1 MIDRG
6 GDLAVAA
13 GLAGFDGECRAQD
26 RLLQSG
32 QAGEIVGEI
41 GKVLEF
47 ARQMSADAID
57 DGGHEGRWGGGV
69 VGAGWGRGQFEASEP
84 LVAPAEAARAEDGF
98 ERDARHEDLNRV
110 RGGCRV
116 ETIPMPNRFYN
127 PFDVETYG
135 GGRHTDYRNA
145 FQIDRDRII
154 HAQAFRKLQSKT
166 QVFLSGEYDFYRT
179 RLTHS
184 IEVAQIG
191 RSICHFLHSRGAPL
205 KEDFFID
212 SDLVEAVCLAH
223 DLGHP
228 PFGHSGERTL
238 QELMIGWG
246 GFEGNAQTLHL
257 LTSTMIQTETTVRG
271 MQPTRALLDG
281 VLKYKKL
288 FSEFTEPPP
297 RHFLYDQQREA
308 RAFVFGGAAIP
319 AELLQDE
326 KLNAFKS
333 IECQI
338 MDWADDAA
346 YSLNDIV
353 DGVKAGFLTRE
364 RIETWAAGEPIDP
377 PRQRLLDGLFDAI
390 RADRLESVFSQK
402 IGAFITAC
410 RLRERTNFMSEK
422 TNRYRYELVVGEE
435 ALAEAQFFKKMANDI
450 IFESPQLQQ
459 IEHKARRVLFDLWDS
474 CWRNYVERGPR
485 TIGILPSRVGKL
497 VHAEATPGGKARQIC
512 DYLSGLTDGMIV
524 RTYRRLFDP
533 EFGSIRDLS

>member
-1 MIDRG
+1 M
-6 GDLAVAA
+6 V
-13 GLAGFDGECRAQD
+13 
-26 RLLQSG
+26 
-32 QAGEIVGEI
+32 
-41 GKVLEF
+41 
-47 ARQMSADAID
+47 
-57 DGGHEGRWGGGV
+57 
-69 VGAGWGRGQFEASEP
+69 
-84 LVAPAEAARAEDGF
+84 
-98 ERDARHEDLNRV
+98 
-110 RGGCRV
+110 
-116 ETIPMPNRFYN
+116 NRFYTA
-127 PFDVETYG
+127 FDMDTYDG
-135 GGRHTDYRNA
+135 DRRVDYRSA

-191 RSICHFLHSRGAPL
+191 RSICHFLQIKGGLLQS
-205 KEDFFID
+205 DFFID
-212 SDLVEAVCLAH
+212 GDLVEGVCLAH

-257 LTSTMIQTETTVRG
+257 LTKTMIQNESSVRG

-281 VLKYKKL
+281 VLKYKTL
-288 FSEFTEPPP
+288 FSEFPQPPQN
-297 RHFLYDQQREA
+297 HFLYDPQQTERKFVLGEIPREWLS
-308 RAFVFGGAAIP
+308 G
-319 AELLQDE
+319 E

-364 RIETWAAGEPIDP
+364 KIEFWAAHEAIDSP
-377 PRQRLLDGLFDAI
+377 QQRWLDELFDAI
-390 RADRLESVFSQK
+390 HADRLESVFSQK
-402 IGAFITAC
+402 IGTFITGC
-410 RLRERTNFMSEK
+410 RLRTRENFMSEK
-422 TNRYRYELVVGEE
+422 TNRYRFELVIGAASE
-435 ALAEAQFFKKMANDI
+435 AEAQFFKKLANDI

-459 IEHKARRVLFDLWDS
+459 IEHKARRVLFDLWRS
-474 CWRNYVERGPR
+474 IWENYVHAGRR
-485 TIGILPSRVGKL
+485 VIKILPAHVGKL
-497 VHAEATPGGKARQIC
+497 IDAEETESGKARQIC
-512 DYLSGLTDGMIV
+512 DYLAGLTDGMIV